1 VSRLTEAQQHAV
13 AELMR
18 IAPLADDLGRR
29 FAAAGHRLYLVGG
42 SVRDALL
49 GRLGDDLDFATD
61 ARPEQVLALVED
73 WGATWE
79 TGRAFGTIGVA
90 RGAVR
95 CEITTFRAESYDPDS
110 RKPEVVYGDTLDG
123 DLGRRDFTVNAMAVA
138 LPDHEFVDPYG
149 GLRDLAEGVLRTPG
163 TPEQSFGDDPLR
175 MMRAARFASQLGFT
189 PVPEV
194 VRAMDDMSARL
205 SIVSAERVQGELS
218 KLLLGREPVR
228 GLMLLVDTGLA
239 DIALPELPAMRLA
252 IDAVHRHK
260 DVYLHSLAVLENAI
274 AREDAGPD
282 LTLRMAALLHDIGK
296 PATRE
301 IGPDGVSFHHHE
313 VVGAKLARKRLRALK
328 YPKQLVEDVCRLIE
342 LHLRF
347 HTYRMGW
354 TDAAVRRYVTD
365 ADDLLPRL
373 NKLVRSDCTTR
384 NQRKA
389 ADLAAAYDSLEARV
403 VELAKAEELKAIR
416 PDLDGKEIMALLGIP
431 PGPLVGEA
439 YRYLLDQR
447 MERGPIPHEEAV
459 TLLRDWASSH
469 L

>member
-1 VSRLTEAQQHAV
+1 
-13 AELMR
+13 
-18 IAPLADDLGRR
+18 
-29 FAAAGHRLYLVGG
+29 
-42 SVRDALL
+42 
-49 GRLGDDLDFATD
+49 
-61 ARPEQVLALVED
+61 
-73 WGATWE
+73 
-79 TGRAFGTIGVA
+79 
-90 RGAVR
+90 
-95 CEITTFRAESYDPDS
+95 
-110 RKPEVVYGDTLDG
+110 
-123 DLGRRDFTVNAMAVA
+123 
-138 LPDHEFVDPYG
+138 
-149 GLRDLAEGVLRTPG
+149 
-163 TPEQSFGDDPLR
+163 
-175 MMRAARFASQLGFT
+175 
-189 PVPEV
+189 
-194 VRAMDDMSARL
+194 MDDMSARL

-328 YPKQLVEDVCRLIE
+328 YPKQFVEDVCRLIE